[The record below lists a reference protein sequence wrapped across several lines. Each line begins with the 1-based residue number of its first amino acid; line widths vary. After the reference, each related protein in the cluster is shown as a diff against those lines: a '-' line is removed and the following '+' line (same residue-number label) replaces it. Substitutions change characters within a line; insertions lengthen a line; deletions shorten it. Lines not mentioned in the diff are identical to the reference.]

1 MQQLA
6 DRAHEAAAKQSEREA
21 RRLLAPVP
29 EGGMLASHARAPN
42 PEKNL
47 YTFTGAQAAANR
59 RILCV
64 YTTLCRIMLSNS
76 TIHLHLL
83 IKCLHFPQSDLTK
96 LYPSYVA
103 SLLFATSIS
112 RH

>member
-6 DRAHEAAAKQSEREA
+6 DRAHEAAAKQSERDA

-47 YTFTGAQAAANR
+47 YTFTGAQAAAAANR
-59 RILCV
+59 RIL
-64 YTTLCRIMLSNS
+64 
-76 TIHLHLL
+76 
-83 IKCLHFPQSDLTK
+83 
-96 LYPSYVA
+96 YVKHYCA
-103 SLLFATSIS
+103 FIQ
-112 RH
+112 